1 MKIFKLF
8 VLCIPL
14 LFSLFFA
21 GYGILSKNPFETLPC
36 LSASA
41 FCLFLFD
48 TEAIIYEVRCLDVN
62 VEVEKVL
69 LVLILID
76 RIKS

>member
-1 MKIFKLF
+1 MFFLYETYNFFYYLIKFKLF

-48 TEAIIYEVRCLDVN
+48 
-62 VEVEKVL
+62 
-69 LVLILID
+69 IL
-76 RIKS
+76 RRSFMK